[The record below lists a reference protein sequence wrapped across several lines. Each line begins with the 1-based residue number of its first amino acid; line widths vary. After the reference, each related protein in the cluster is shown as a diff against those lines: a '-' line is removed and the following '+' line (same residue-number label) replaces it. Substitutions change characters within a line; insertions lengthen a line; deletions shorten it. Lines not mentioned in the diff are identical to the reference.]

1 MFWLNLWNSAASTR
15 RLGPKHR
22 GDVRTIAP
30 QGVWTWRG
38 RAPSASIETSQDL
51 ELMTRL
57 EFNFVR
63 LSECVLATGA
73 QPVAA
78 RSDVSTIY

>member
-1 MFWLNLWNSAASTR
+1 
-15 RLGPKHR
+15 
-22 GDVRTIAP
+22 
-30 QGVWTWRG
+30 VWTWRG
-38 RAPSASIETSQDL
+38 RAPSASIATSQDL